1 MPTGERDHPE
11 AGGSPDTSV
20 SQSPSEGITTVTID
34 LTAGRPA
41 DSTRTAAAA
50 LRELASCPVH
60 LPSDPGYD
68 HSRLAWNRAVDQ
80 RPAAVAEPTTAH
92 DVSRLVRLA
101 SELGLRIAPQSTGHN
116 AGPLAQR
123 GLDDVVIVKTTALSS
138 VTIDPVRRIARV
150 GGGTIW
156 DPAVTAAAEHGLA
169 ALHGSSPDVG
179 IAGYSLG
186 GGIGWYARELG
197 LAANHITAAEVVI
210 GDGTIVR
217 TDANH
222 DPELLWA
229 LRGGG
234 GNFGVVTSLEFSLF
248 DIPSA
253 YAGLMVFDISRASE
267 VLRRWAAWAV
277 EAPEQVTTSFRV
289 LHLPPL
295 PELPPF
301 LSGRSVVVIDG
312 AVVAPDDTADR
323 ILAGLRSLKPEL
335 DTFLRMP
342 AAALTRLHMDPEGSG
357 SGISST
363 AMISELPEAGIDAF
377 LAAVG
382 DRTSTSLMMGELR
395 QLGGALSRPAEGGG
409 AVSHFDG
416 QFLAFGG
423 GPVLSP
429 EMALHV
435 GADAAA
441 FAQALAPWT
450 GGRTY
455 LNFAEDAVDARQ
467 GYDEL
472 TWRRLVGIRSAVD
485 PLGTFA
491 ANHQVPR
498 LYEDGRPSR

>member
-1 MPTGERDHPE
+1 M
-11 AGGSPDTSV
+11 
-20 SQSPSEGITTVTID
+20 TID
-34 LTAGRPA
+34 LTEGRP
-41 DSTRTAAAA
+41 STTRRNATA
-50 LRELASCPVH
+50 LRTLTSCPVH
-60 LPSDPGYD
+60 LPGDPGYD
-68 HSRLAWNRAVDQ
+68 EARLAWNRAVDQ
-80 RPAAVAEPTTAH
+80 RPAAVAEPRNAH

-101 SELGLRIAPQSTGHN
+101 AELGLRIAPQSTGHN

-123 GLDDVVIVKTTALSS
+123 GLDDVILVKTAALSS
-138 VTIDPVRRIARV
+138 VSIDPVRRTARV

-186 GGIGWYARELG
+186 GGIGWYARQLG
-197 LAANHITAAEVVI
+197 LAANHVTAAEVVV

-217 TDANH
+217 ADADH

-234 GNFGVVTSLEFSLF
+234 GNFGVVTALEFSLF
-248 DIPSA
+248 DIPTA
-253 YAGLMVFDISRASE
+253 YAGMMIFDISRVSE

-301 LSGRSVVVIDG
+301 LRGRSVVVIDG
-312 AVVAPDDTADR
+312 AVLASDDKADR
-323 ILAGLRSLKPEL
+323 MLAELRALQPEV

-342 AAALTRLHMDPEGSG
+342 APALTRLHMDPEGSS
-357 SGISST
+357 SGVSSA
-363 AMISELPEAGIDAF
+363 AMLRELPETGIDAF
-377 LAAVG
+377 LGAIG
-382 DRTSTSLMMGELR
+382 DRSTTSLMIGELR
-395 QLGGALSRPAEGGG
+395 QLGGALSRPVDGGG

-416 QFLAFGG
+416 QFLAFGCG
-423 GPVLSP
+423 MVMSP
-429 EMALHV
+429 EMALQV

-441 FAQALAPWT
+441 FARALAPWT

-455 LNFAEDAVDARQ
+455 LNFAEDAIDVSR

-472 TWRRLVGIRSAVD
+472 TWRRLVGIRSVVD

-491 ANHQVPR
+491 ANHHVPR
-498 LYEDGRPSR
+498 LYENGRPSF

>member
-1 MPTGERDHPE
+1 
-11 AGGSPDTSV
+11 
-20 SQSPSEGITTVTID
+20 VTID
-34 LTAGRPA
+34 LTAGRPQPA
-41 DSTRTAAAA
+41 DSTSTAAAA

-60 LPSDPGYD
+60 LRTDPGYD
-68 HSRLAWNRAVDQ
+68 ESRLAWNRAVEQ
-80 RPAAVAEPTTAH
+80 RPAAVAKPRTAH

-101 SELGLRIAPQSTGHN
+101 AELGLRIAPQSTGHN

-123 GLDDVVIVKTTALSS
+123 GLDDVVIIKTGALSS

-186 GGIGWYARELG
+186 GGIGWYARQLG
-197 LAANHITAAEVVI
+197 LAANHVTAAEVVI

-217 TDANH
+217 ADADH

-234 GNFGVVTSLEFSLF
+234 GSFGVVTALEFSLF
-248 DIPSA
+248 EIPSA
-253 YAGLMVFDISRASE
+253 YAGLMVFDISRAEE
-267 VLRRWAAWAV
+267 VLRRWSTWAV
-277 EAPEQVTTSFRV
+277 EAPDQVTTSFRV

-295 PELPPF
+295 PDLPPF
-301 LSGRSVVVIDG
+301 LRGRSVVVIDG
-312 AVVAPDDTADR
+312 AVLASDDRADR

-342 AAALTRLHMDPEGSG
+342 AASLTRLHMDPEGSG
-357 SGISST
+357 SGISGT
-363 AMISELPEAGIDAF
+363 AMIRELPEAGIDAF
-377 LAAVG
+377 LSAVG
-382 DRTSTSLMMGELR
+382 DRRSTSLMMGELR
-395 QLGGALSRPAEGGG
+395 QLGGALSHPADGGG

-423 GPVLSP
+423 GPVMSP
-429 EMALHV
+429 EVALQV

-441 FAQALAPWT
+441 FTRALAPWT

-455 LNFAEDAVDARQ
+455 LNFVEDAVDTRQ

-472 TWRRLVGIRSAVD
+472 TWRRLSGIRSAVD
-485 PLGTFA
+485 PNGVFA

>member
-1 MPTGERDHPE
+1 M
-11 AGGSPDTSV
+11 
-20 SQSPSEGITTVTID
+20 TID
-34 LTAGRPA
+34 LTTGRPQPA
-41 DSTRTAAAA
+41 DSTGTAAAA
-50 LRELASCPVH
+50 LRDLASCRVH
-60 LPSDPGYD
+60 LPGDPGYD
-68 HSRLAWNRAVDQ
+68 ASRLAWNRAVEQ
-80 RPAAVAEPTTAH
+80 RPAAVAEPRNAH

-101 SELGLRIAPQSTGHN
+101 TELGLRLAPQSTGHN

-123 GLDDVVIVKTTALSS
+123 GLDDVVIVKTEALSS
-138 VTIDPVRRIARV
+138 VTIDPDRRVARV

-156 DPAVTAAAEHGLA
+156 DPAVLAAAEHGLA

-186 GGIGWYARELG
+186 GGLGWYARSLG
-197 LAANHITAAEVVI
+197 LAANQVTAAEVVI
-210 GDGTIVR
+210 GDGSIVR
-217 TDANH
+217 TDADH

-234 GNFGVVTSLEFSLF
+234 GNFGVVTALEFSLF
-248 DIPSA
+248 DIASA
-253 YAGLMVFDISRASE
+253 YAGLMVFDISRAAE
-267 VLRRWAAWAV
+267 VLPRWAAWSI
-277 EAPEQVTTSFRV
+277 EAPDEVTTSFRV

-301 LSGRSVVVIDG
+301 LRGRSVVVIDG
-312 AVVAPDDTADR
+312 AVLAADDRADR

-357 SGISST
+357 SGVSAT
-363 AMISELPEAGIDAF
+363 AMLGELPGSGIDAF
-377 LAAVG
+377 LSVVG
-382 DRTSTSLMMGELR
+382 DRASTSLMMAELR
-395 QLGGALSRPAEGGG
+395 QLGGALARPGVGSG
-409 AVSHFDG
+409 AISHLDG

-423 GPVLSP
+423 GPVMSP
-429 EMALHV
+429 ETALQV

-441 FAQALAPWT
+441 FARALAPWA

-485 PLGTFA
+485 PHGVFA
-491 ANHQVPR
+491 ANHQIPR
-498 LYEDGRPSR
+498 LYEDGRPAY